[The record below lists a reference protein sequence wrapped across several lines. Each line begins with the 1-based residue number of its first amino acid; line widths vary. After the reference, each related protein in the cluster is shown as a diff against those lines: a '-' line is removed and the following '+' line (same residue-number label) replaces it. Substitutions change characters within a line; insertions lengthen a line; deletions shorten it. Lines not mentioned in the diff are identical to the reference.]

1 MRELEQKIKEELESL
16 LEMEVR
22 IEVPDTME
30 HGDYAT
36 NACLRKASREG
47 SEPYKLAE
55 ETVEK
60 LDEDELEGVEDVE
73 AAGQGFINFFLDRNK
88 YTEKLLEKI
97 NKEGEGYGDYSFGE
111 GKTVVID
118 YSSPNVGKPMHIGHL
133 RSTIIGDSVSRILEF
148 VGYNCVGI
156 NHLGDMGTQF
166 GKLIYAYRNWGD
178 EEELEEDPVGYL
190 LDLYVRFHDEAEEDE
205 ELEEEARKWSKR
217 LEEGDEEAERLWEKF
232 TEHTKKGLKDTYSRL
247 NIEFDSWKGERFYR
261 DKTEDIINEAMDKG
275 VAKEDDDGSIII
287 ESEEDD
293 TPYLIQRS
301 DGGTLYS
308 TRELAAMKYRKKEY
322 SFDKALYVVGQPQER
337 HFKKAFEAAEKMGY
351 ANRDELFHVKFGM
364 MSVPEG
370 SLSTRSGNIILLEDV
385 LDKAKEK
392 AMEAVEEKNPDLV
405 GKEDVAEKV
414 GVSAL
419 KYFDLSKKRTT
430 NIKFSWDE
438 ALSFEGS
445 SGPYLQY
452 SYSRACGILDK
463 TGSSKTPGYEDME
476 DVEFELVKKLGRF
489 HVPVLQAA
497 EKYEPHRI
505 AVYLNGLCELFNE
518 FYHECRVKGSEHE
531 ARRVEIVKAFKQV
544 LGNGL
549 GLLNIPKLEEM

>member
-1 MRELEQKIKEELESL
+1 MKELEQRIQRQLEDL
-16 LEMEVR
+16 LDVEVR
-22 IEVPDTME
+22 VEVPDSME

-36 NACLRKASREG
+36 NACLRQASQEG
-47 SEPYKLAE
+47 KEPYRLAE

-60 LDEDELEGVEDVE
+60 LDKEELQEVDEIE
-73 AAGQGFINFFLDRNK
+73 AAGQGFINFFLDENK
-88 YTEKLLEKI
+88 YTEKVLEKI
-97 NKEGEGYGDYSFGE
+97 KKEGEDYGSHSFGE
-111 GKTVVID
+111 GKTIVID

-148 VGYNCVGI
+148 SGYSCIGI

-190 LDLYVRFHDEAEEDE
+190 LDLYVKFHEEAEKKE

-232 TEHTKKGLKDTYSRL
+232 TEHTKKGLKETYSRL
-247 NIEFDSWKGERFYR
+247 NIQFDSWKGERFYR
-261 DKTEDIINEAMDKG
+261 DRTEDVIREALDKG
-275 VAKEDDDGSIII
+275 VAKEDEDGSIII
-287 ESEEDD
+287 ESEEGDS
-293 TPYLIQRS
+293 PYLIQRS

-308 TRELAAMKYRKKEY
+308 TRELAQIKYRKEEY
-322 SFDKALYVVGQPQER
+322 GFDKAIYVVGQPQER
-337 HFKKAFEAAEKMGY
+337 HFEKAFEAAEKLGY
-351 ANRDELFHVKFGM
+351 ANKDELVHVKFGM

-370 SLSTRSGNIILLEDV
+370 SLSTRSGNVILLEDV
-385 LDKAKEK
+385 LDRAKGK
-392 AMEAVEEKNPDLV
+392 AMEAVKEKNPDLA
-405 GKEDVAEKV
+405 GKEEVAEKV
-414 GVSAL
+414 GVGAL

-438 ALSFEGS
+438 ALNFEGS

-452 SYSRACGILDK
+452 SYSRASGILEKVEEGEADFN
-463 TGSSKTPGYEDME
+463 GME
-476 DVEFELVKKLGRF
+476 DVEFKLVKKLGRF
-489 HVPVLQAA
+489 HAPVEQAA
-497 EKYEPHRI
+497 DKYEPHRI
-505 AVYLNGLCELFNE
+505 AVYLNELCELFNE
-518 FYHECRVKGSEHE
+518 FYHKCRVKGSEHE

-549 GLLNIPKLEEM
+549 DLLNIPKLEEM